1 MIESIFLKKIFNLFT
16 VTCFVLAEIGVG
28 DIIYELRKKIQE
40 IKFDLEQLG
49 ESPSEIHEM
58 ITSTNLLRTN
68 EFLSKANEKKT
79 QLLLAYEKYSKA
91 LEELLSSVFEIQKE
105 LKDIL
110 REQSLIILTLKKKS
124 SKPKVKPKL
133 KPKKSKK

>member
-1 MIESIFLKKIFNLFT
+1 M
-16 VTCFVLAEIGVG
+16 AEIGVG
-28 DIIYELRKKIQE
+28 SIIYDLRKKIQE

-49 ESPSEIHEM
+49 KSPSEIHEM
-58 ITSTNLLRTN
+58 INSTNLLRTN
-68 EFLSKANEKKT
+68 EFLSKTNEKKT
-79 QLLLAYEKYSKA
+79 QLLLAYEKYSES
-91 LEELLSSVFEIQKE
+91 LEELLSSVFDIQKE

-110 REQSLIILTLKKKS
+110 REQSLLISTQKKKP